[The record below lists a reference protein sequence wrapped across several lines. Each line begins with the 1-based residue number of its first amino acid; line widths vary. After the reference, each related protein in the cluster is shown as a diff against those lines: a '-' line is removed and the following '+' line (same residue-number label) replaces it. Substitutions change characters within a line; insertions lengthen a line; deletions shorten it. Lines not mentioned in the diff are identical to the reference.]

1 MSESSLKINDDIS
14 SELNY
19 SIDLCLLGILGK
31 MKKSGTYFHKIPL
44 MDDCAIQK
52 GVVVGA
58 ALWTENRISHTKL
71 YFSFLSYKILQKQNP
86 QKIAVK
92 YISRTGD

>member
-1 MSESSLKINDDIS
+1 M
-14 SELNY
+14 
-19 SIDLCLLGILGK
+19 
-31 MKKSGTYFHKIPL
+31 
-44 MDDCAIQK
+44 CAIQK

-58 ALWTENRISHTKL
+58 GLWTENRISHTKL

-92 YISRTGD
+92 YISRTGDQNPGVSKFILYHCIGIVG

>member
-1 MSESSLKINDDIS
+1 MSPWDSWENEKVRNVLPQNPFNGCVPSKRVWWWVQD
-14 SELNY
+14 
-19 SIDLCLLGILGK
+19 
-31 MKKSGTYFHKIPL
+31 SGQRK
-44 MDDCAIQK
+44 
-52 GVVVGA
+52 
-58 ALWTENRISHTKL
+58 RISHTKL

>member
-1 MSESSLKINDDIS
+1 M
-14 SELNY
+14 
-19 SIDLCLLGILGK
+19 
-31 MKKSGTYFHKIPL
+31 
-44 MDDCAIQK
+44 CAIQK

-58 ALWTENRISHTKL
+58 GLWTENRISHTKL

-86 QKIAVK
+86 QKIAMK